1 MGHPEMQGGKP
12 EVYLEVGKTLHIDR
26 ETFLTADK
34 PSDLSRDFSRVAK
47 AHRWRAEKGIELIH
61 REPFKLSLQARLLL
75 AVSQS
80 AKKQILTQYQ
90 AKPNFPKTEEEQTAM
105 FAKFDS
111 LMPPGIPEGKAK
123 IYSFYLAK
131 QLFALNPPGWIMDE
145 DEDRVKATL
154 VAFESA
160 IKERRLQ
167 GAEAN
172 IDSYETLRDA
182 MDAAT
187 VEKEEKGR
195 TLFTLANL
203 PEKTTGETKGH
214 EGSWDQWPG
223 TPRADVEKGS
233 KVIAE
238 VGPWKAYFIKQ
249 ADPNGPAAGSWLGLN
264 KWWNVG
270 WCVGRD
276 RMWNTVDYMKR
287 GNFFFLVK
295 NDKPVYA
302 ISSQA
307 GHDATLWN
315 RADEPTDL
323 TRGGQDAGSK
333 YPSLEATAASMGLT
347 FDLTSLS
354 TLPQD
359 IIPIL
364 QAIIEAEPSMK
375 ALIKEGQL
383 KQMDTS
389 TIDQI
394 IAKTATADL
403 VKDLNASA
411 SGYRNE
417 GTIKAILARCVSR
430 QNRKGLKDF
439 SAVWDQFSESLMI
452 KYIEALAAGGHT
464 ALPPSLEAY
473 FVKEA
478 ESFEF

>member
-1 MGHPEMQGGKP
+1 M
-12 EVYLEVGKTLHIDR
+12 
-26 ETFLTADK
+26 
-34 PSDLSRDFSRVAK
+34 
-47 AHRWRAEKGIELIH
+47 
-61 REPFKLSLQARLLL
+61 KLSLQARLLL

-90 AKPNFPKTEEEQTAM
+90 AKPNFPKTEEEQTAL
-105 FAKFDS
+105 FDKFDS

-123 IYSFYLAK
+123 VYSFYLAK
-131 QLFALNPPGWIMDE
+131 QLFALNPPGWVMNE

-154 VAFESA
+154 VAFELA

-167 GAEAN
+167 GNEAN
-172 IDSYETLRDA
+172 IDSYETLADA
-182 MDAAT
+182 MEAAT

-195 TLFTLANL
+195 TAFTLSSL
-203 PEKTTGETKGH
+203 PEKTTGADKDT
-214 EGSWDQWPG
+214 EGSWDQWAG
-223 TPRADVEKGS
+223 TPKSDVEKGS
-233 KVIAE
+233 KIIAQA
-238 VGPWKAYFIKQ
+238 GPWKAYFIKQ

-287 GNFFFLVK
+287 GNFFFLAK

-307 GHDATLWN
+307 GRDATLWN

-323 TRGGQDAGSK
+323 TRGGQDSGSK
-333 YPSLEATAASMGLT
+333 YPSLEATATSMGLV
-347 FDLTSLS
+347 FDLTTLS

-375 ALIKEGQL
+375 ELIKEGQL

-389 TIDQI
+389 TIDKVV
-394 IAKTATADL
+394 AKTAVADL

-417 GTIKAILARCVSR
+417 GAIKAILSRCVSK
-430 QNRKGLKDF
+430 QNKEGVKDF

-452 KYIEALAAGGHT
+452 KYIEALAAAGWT
-464 ALPPSLEAY
+464 ALPPSLEEY

-478 ESFEF
+478 ENFEF